1 MKGNNTTGLPA
12 VILVGGDSKEKALSA
27 DSERAFSFVGV
38 AGLFYYIITL

>member
-27 DSERAFSFVGV
+27 DSERAFSFFRG
-38 AGLFYYIITL
+38 GSLFFH